1 LPAKTCSRSETYIYT
16 LNQRMSEAVNVP
28 VERPKSIFE
37 PAMITSVDHLKKDD
51 LQFDLEAEIAK
62 AKKQK
67 QPDSLSAPTSPKVGR
82 ELQ

>member
-1 LPAKTCSRSETYIYT
+1 
-16 LNQRMSEAVNVP
+16 MDEAVNVP

-62 AKKQK
+62 AKKEK
-67 QPDSLSAPTSPKVGR
+67 EPNGLKAPATPPTNPKVGR